1 MTRKIVIASQK
12 GGVGKT
18 TVAINLGYSLRR
30 LGSKVLIVDADP
42 QGGIATVC
50 KKKELNSRGLV
61 QVLRGEVS
69 FADAVLPLQDEQL
82 SVIGTG
88 MATPE
93 DVVYFE
99 EEAMGGR
106 LANLFESGLDS
117 YDFVLFDAPVGIGFI
132 TRELLAASDS
142 LLQVINCR
150 AGTAKTVA
158 RLLNLYVWMRKNFNQ
173 SLKLEG
179 ILFNMVDESNQIEQK
194 IMKQL
199 MSRLPVNLF
208 FSTIIP
214 HDSIFEIA
222 ALKGVPL
229 EQLKAG
235 HGIAKK
241 FMEMAVEVDRRK
253 HQSVGELI
261 YGEEEEISLPE
272 DGHEEKNA
280 SGEFVDRIKEVLADL
295 CGNGGFYGAV
305 VADEMGFPLADYQ
318 SPLEVDA
325 LATYSSLLGEALSK
339 AGSIIEM
346 PEANNLV
353 MDINENDKMLL
364 HRFAILDDQ
373 YSLVAV
379 CSQENEAIGEITL
392 AANRIAGVL
401 S

>member
-30 LGSKVLIVDADP
+30 LGSKVLLVDTDP
-42 QGGIATVC
+42 QGGVATVC
-50 KKKELNSRGLV
+50 KRKELNSNGLV

-69 FADAVLPLQDEQL
+69 FDDAVVPLMGEQL
-82 SVIGTG
+82 YVIGTG
-88 MATPE
+88 ITVPE
-93 DVVYFE
+93 DVAFFE
-99 EEAMGGR
+99 EEVMGQKLR
-106 LANLFESGLDS
+106 NLFSSGLDT
-117 YDFVLFDAPVGIGFI
+117 YDFVLFDAPVGVGFI
-132 TRELLAASDS
+132 TRELLACSDS

-150 AGTAKTVA
+150 AGTAKTVS
-158 RLLNLYVWMRKNFNQ
+158 RLLNLYVWMRKNVNQ

-179 ILFNMVDESNQIEQK
+179 ILFNMVDDTDQIEQK

-199 MSRLPVNLF
+199 MSRLPVKLF
-208 FSTIIP
+208 FNSVIP
-214 HDSIFEIA
+214 SDSIFEIA
-222 ALKGVPL
+222 ALKGVSL
-229 EQLKAG
+229 EQLEAG

-241 FMEMAVEVDRRK
+241 FMEMAVEVDSRK
-253 HQSVGELI
+253 HQSVGELL
-261 YGEEEEISLPE
+261 YGEEEEISVLD
-272 DGHEEKNA
+272 DGQEENNA
-280 SGEFVDRIKEVLADL
+280 SGEYVDKIREVLADL

-305 VADEMGFPLADYQ
+305 VADGMGFSLADYE
-318 SPLEVDA
+318 SPLSVDA
-325 LATYSSLLGEALSK
+325 LSTYSSLLGEALSK

-364 HRFAILDDQ
+364 HRFAILDDL

-379 CSQENEAIGEITL
+379 CSQENEAIGEISL
-392 AANRIAGVL
+392 AANRIAGIL